1 LGRAGPWLCAVALRT
16 REPRAHTAFAAAT
29 LFALLAHYRPETREE
44 KKKRLVEKAK
54 AEVKEE
60 AKDDSKKPRM
70 VKYGLKHV
78 TALVEARKAKLVI
91 IAHDVDPIELVVWLP
106 ALCRR
111 FDVPYCIVKGKAR
124 LGQLIHMKTATCLAV
139 TDVRKEHQAKLQQ
152 IIDVVRPLYNEAAA
166 DRKKWGGG
174 TLGPKAQAV
183 IRLREKAQVKEA
195 ARLAKA

>member
-1 LGRAGPWLCAVALRT
+1 
-16 REPRAHTAFAAAT
+16 
-29 LFALLAHYRPETREE
+29 
-44 KKKRLVEKAK
+44 
-54 AEVKEE
+54 
-60 AKDDSKKPRM
+60 
-70 VKYGLKHV
+70 V